1 MRESD
6 SASLTHVDSQGRASM
21 VDVAAKPARA
31 RRAVARATIRT
42 TTAVIETLVDQKAP
56 KGDVVA
62 VSRIAG
68 IQAAKRTADLIPLA
82 HQVPLSS
89 VDVRMTLDAQAGT
102 AVIEAEAR
110 TVAPTGVEIEA
121 MVAASLASVTFYDM
135 IKAMDRGAVIGEVRV
150 VAKSGGRSGAFELDP
165 ETGVLVSVKEEV

>member
-1 MRESD
+1 MRKPET
-6 SASLTHVDSQGRASM
+6 ATLTHVDSQGRASM
-21 VDVAAKPARA
+21 VDVGAKPERP

-42 TTAVIETLVDQKAP
+42 TAAVIETLLDQTAP

-68 IQAAKRTADLIPLA
+68 IQAAKRTAELIPLA

-89 VDVRMTLDAQAGT
+89 VDVRMSLDAAEGT

-110 TVAPTGVEIEA
+110 TVAATGVEVEA
-121 MVAASLASVTFYDM
+121 MVAASIASVTFYDM
-135 IKAMDRGAVIGEVRV
+135 IKAMDRGAVIDGVRV
-150 VAKSGGRSGAFELDP
+150 IAKSGGRSGAFELDP
-165 ETGVLVSVKEEV
+165 ASGALVPVKEDV

>member
-1 MRESD
+1 
-6 SASLTHVDSQGRASM
+6 M
-21 VDVAAKPARA
+21 VDVAAKSETA

-42 TTAVIETLVDQKAP
+42 TTAVIETLVDRTAP

-68 IQAAKRTADLIPLA
+68 IQAAKQTAGLIPLA

-89 VDVRMTLDAQAGT
+89 VDVRMTLDARSGT

-121 MVAASLASVTFYDM
+121 MVAASIASVTFYDM
-135 IKAMDRGAVIGEVRV
+135 IKAMDRGAVIGELRV
-150 VAKSGGRSGAFELDP
+150 IAKSGGRSGAFELDP
-165 ETGVLVSVKEEV
+165 TSGALVGMKEGV